1 MPNQTLVLN
10 PDQLEVLSLRVR
22 AMPCLPA
29 NPKHGTRSAGES
41 EQSLPLDLSR
51 GPSTCAASERTSK
64 LNRRVCTAL
73 NEIVGAEVPLAERA
87 SAASPGS
94 EP

>member
-10 PDQLEVLSLRVR
+10 PDQLEVLPSRQSD
-22 AMPCLPA
+22 AMPPGRIR
-29 NPKHGTRSAGES
+29 KHGTRSAGEP

-51 GPSTCAASERTSK
+51 GRSTCAASERTSK